1 MPQYAIFCCEREKQ
15 RMHYLYKIARVDSDD
30 VYVGV
35 TNDPFKRWQE
45 HFENDSVVG
54 RCLREHGL
62 AGFAFSFIGVYVS
75 RADAENA
82 ERIWIQENNPN
93 LNAAAR
99 TGLASGL
106 DMEKLADNEHFQ
118 ILALNSQQIVAKI
131 KVINDEQRIPITMSD
146 RQLFL
151 LAPRTWW
158 KEFLGENLTRRHTQ
172 EIADAMIQV
181 ARKQEKQMRTTVDKA
196 TETNDIRPF
205 VETLLSLRVPNPASP
220 SDDISVADAL
230 LSNSKIA
237 DDYGIRYRDGKGLYL
252 ATQKPEFRALWK
264 DTGWEQ
270 VDIKKHVKESLPR
283 RPACQAMRF
292 GKKFS
297 GAPILITENDIAK
310 LGLLQRIRPNAAGSS
325 ASLAG

>member
-1 MPQYAIFCCEREKQ
+1 
-15 RMHYLYKIARVDSDD
+15 MHYLYKIARVDSDD

-62 AGFAFSFIGVYVS
+62 AGFAFSFIGVYAS
-75 RADAENA
+75 RTDAENA
-82 ERIWIQENNPN
+82 ERIWIQENNPK
-93 LNAAAR
+93 LNVAAR

-131 KVINDEQRIPITMSD
+131 KVTNDEQRIPITMSD

-181 ARKQEKQMRTTVDKA
+181 ARAKETRRREIAKKA
-196 TETNDIRPF
+196 GETKDVRPILDA
-205 VETLLSLRVPNPASP
+205 LLELRIPNPGLP
-220 SDDISVADAL
+220 SGEISVADAL
-230 LSNSKIA
+230 RTDSQVVHK
-237 DDYGIRYRDGKGLYL
+237 YGIRYLDGKGLCV
-252 ATQKPEFRALWK
+252 ATNIPQFRKLWQHTDWK
-264 DTGWEQ
+264 N
-270 VDIKKHVKESLPR
+270 VDIKQLIRNSLPN
-283 RPACQAMRF
+283 RPAERPVRF
-292 GKKFS
+292 GKET
-297 GAPILITENDIAK
+297 ARPVLITESDLAR
-310 LGLLQRIRPNAAGSS
+310 LGLLQRMRPNAVGSS